1 MDERN
6 VKLNSRKGKKAEA
19 KVRAPKV
26 EQSGNIEA
34 RVVERVEAKAN
45 VVKVVVRKDKC
56 CCMQK
61 LKFES
66 LVQRDKQGQKLK
78 L

>member
-6 VKLNSRKGKKAEA
+6 VKLNCRKGKKAEA
-19 KVRAPKV
+19 KARAPKV
-26 EQSGNIEA
+26 ERNGNIEV

-56 CCMQK
+56 CACK
-61 LKFES
+61 S
-66 LVQRDKQGQKLK
+66 
-78 L
+78 